1 METTAVW
8 RVFIA
13 RYNETALLQRL
24 VRSITAGDLANVT
37 GGRYE
42 VIVLNNHPLAYCENP
57 LSPTLPEHVIMLDNV
72 VRSRHSHGH
81 LARDWNTALALGFGK
96 TTTPEVRIVTTL
108 QADAELLPTAFRGLH
123 RGHMALGYHLIQ
135 AGIGDALM
143 SFTVSAVAAV
153 GLFDERFATI
163 LLQEIDYQCRAADIM
178 PDRVSFNMPFRTSNV
193 NSWANPIYKE
203 DAPLARQI
211 SIPAC
216 GVCPNAR
223 QCADGAAFEPI
234 CAQRARGGARSSVY
248 ELCKDDL
255 ELFLTR
261 DAAENWGAI
270 RKEESRRGVR
280 RDVTTY
286 SHLFHNTRTRVAQVP
301 PPGTWNATALQ
312 HCTHREWQPEVQ
324 WSMYPYLIDHRTTYA
339 SVCTRLAGSSV

>member
-1 METTAVW
+1 VW

-42 VIVLNNHPLAYCENP
+42 IIVLNNHPLPYCENP
-57 LSPTLPEHVIMLDNV
+57 LSPTLPEHVIVLDNV

-81 LARDWNTALALGFGK
+81 LARDWNTALSLGFGK
-96 TTTPEVRIVTTL
+96 TRAPEVQFVTNL

-123 RGHMALGYHLIQ
+123 RGHVALGYHLIQ

-163 LLQEIDYQCRAADIM
+163 LMQEAEYQCRAADIM
-178 PDRVSFNMPFRTSNV
+178 PARVSFNMPFRAEGMPV

-203 DAPLARQI
+203 SAEPARQI

-216 GVCPNAR
+216 GVCHHAR
-223 QCADGAAFEPI
+223 QCPDGAATEPI
-234 CAQRARGGARSSVY
+234 CAQGARGAARSSVY
-248 ELCKDDL
+248 ESCKHDL

-261 DAAENWGAI
+261 DACENWGAKRHEPDATNSLRTHACFKLLARAL
-270 RKEESRRGVR
+270 RKRRLPARGM
-280 RDVTTY
+280 
-286 SHLFHNTRTRVAQVP
+286 P
-301 PPGTWNATALQ
+301 P
-312 HCTHREWQPEVQ
+312 H
-324 WSMYPYLIDHRTTYA
+324 
-339 SVCTRLAGSSV
+339 